1 MKITVKKG
9 DNKFIVT
16 SQTQLDA
23 FKADGYT
30 EVEEVEEN
38 PKKDNQKRK
47 QND

>member
-9 DNKFIVT
+9 DNTFIVT

-30 EVEEVEEN
+30 EVVEVKEDPKKEN
-38 PKKDNQKRK
+38 PKRER
-47 QND
+47 ND